1 MTMKNTQKRRIL
13 LGITGS
19 IAAYKTPDLI
29 RRLKEQGY
37 EVRVVLTTGGKSF
50 VTPLSLQAVSQH
62 KVYEQLMDVEAEA
75 AMGHIE
81 LARWPD
87 CILIAPASAQFI
99 AKLTHGFAD
108 DLLTT
113 LCLASNAQII
123 LTPAMNQ
130 VMWANAA
137 TQENVNQL
145 KKRGCLFLGPVEG
158 FQACGDVGL
167 GRMLEP
173 LEIVTSLANCMLR
186 PYLKGLRILITAG
199 PTQEPI
205 DPVRYFSNRSS
216 GKMGFALAQAAIDAG
231 AEVTLIGGPVA
242 LTPPERCKFISVK
255 TAADMLEA
263 VQTEIFAKDIFVS
276 AAAIADYQASEPYRQ
291 KIKKTTTHLTLKLK
305 PTIDILATV
314 GQMKDPKPFIVG
326 FSAET
331 ADVFRFAEEKRLRKG
346 ADLMIVNDVSQ
357 LGIGFDSDENEVTIL
372 SQEAPIYLKRAPKKL
387 IAQQLLEI
395 IFQYL
400 TKKNLLQPTPF

>member
-29 RRLKEQGY
+29 RRLKEQDY
-37 EVRVVLTTGGKSF
+37 EVRVVLTPGGKSF

-75 AMGHIE
+75 AMSHIE

-87 CILIAPASAQFI
+87 CILIAPASAHFI

-108 DLLTT
+108 DLLST
-113 LCLASNAQII
+113 LCLATNEQII
-123 LTPAMNQ
+123 LAPAMNQ
-130 VMWANAA
+130 AMWANAA
-137 TQENVNQL
+137 TQANANQL
-145 KKRGCLFLGPVEG
+145 KKRGCLFLGPADG
-158 FQACGDVGL
+158 SQACGDVGL

-173 LEIVTSLANCMLR
+173 LDIVTNLTNCMVS
-186 PYLKGLRILITAG
+186 PYLKGQRILITAG
-199 PTQEPI
+199 PTQEPV
-205 DPVRYFSNRSS
+205 DPVRYLSNRSS
-216 GKMGFALAQAAIDAG
+216 GKMGFSLAQAAIDAG
-231 AEVTLIGGPVA
+231 AEVTLICGPVA
-242 LTPPERCKFISVK
+242 LAAPEKCKFISVK
-255 TAADMLEA
+255 TAVEMLEA
-263 VQTEIFAKDIFVS
+263 VQTEILAKDIFIS
-276 AAAIADYQASEPYRQ
+276 AAAIADYQACEPYQQ
-291 KIKKTTTHLTLKLK
+291 KIKKTATHLTLHLK
-305 PTIDILATV
+305 PTADILAAV
-314 GQMKDPKPFIVG
+314 GKMDDPKPFIVG

-357 LGIGFDSDENEVTIL
+357 PGIGFDSDENEVTIL
-372 SQEAPIYLKRAPKKL
+372 SQDTPIYLERAPKKR

-395 IFQYL
+395 IFQHL
-400 TKKNLLQPTPF
+400 TKKKLLQPI